1 MRVRKLNVCDGN
13 GTAEIRRRSRR
24 AAVRVSGRY
33 LGTLTKT
40 GGRWLIPGQPGSYRS
55 PAEAAEALAEA
66 A

>member
-1 MRVRKLNVCDGN
+1 MRIRKLNVCDGKA
-13 GTAEIRRRSRR
+13 TAEVRGRR
-24 AAVRVSGRY
+24 AAVRLSGAY

-40 GGRWLIPGQPGSYRS
+40 GGRWSVPGLTGSYRS